1 MMKPS
6 DENLAKIL
14 LETRTIAMVGASVK
28 PERPSNGVGT
38 YLVKNGYRVIPVN
51 PGHAGKS
58 LFGEL
63 VRENLAEIEDS
74 VDLLNIF
81 RTSGLVGIVED
92 ALAALPG
99 LKTVW
104 MQQGIADADARALA
118 KKNGL
123 TVIEDRCIAVDHRRL
138 LGARRSG

>member
-1 MMKPS
+1 MTPS

-28 PERPSNGVGT
+28 PDRPSNGVGN
-38 YLVKNGYRVIPVN
+38 YMAQNGYRVIPVN
-51 PGHAGKS
+51 PGHTGKT
-58 LFGEL
+58 LFGE
-63 VRENLAEIEDS
+63 VIREKLADIDER

-81 RTSGLVGIVED
+81 RTSGLVEIVKE
-92 ALAALPG
+92 AMEALPD

-118 KKNGL
+118 KTKGL
-123 TVIEDRCIAVDHRRL
+123 IVIENRCIAVDHRRL
-138 LGARRSG
+138 LGARRSA